1 MMNYLT
7 RLYQLGALPVVRPGA
22 TQKITVNTTTSN
34 QSAAVDG
41 NVVRLLATVDCHI
54 AFGPAAAADANSMF
68 LPANTPEYF
77 ACYGTDRV
85 AAIGDGAEGALYI
98 TPAAGV

>member
-7 RLYQLGALPVVRPGA
+7 RLYQLGALPVIRPGA
-22 TQKITVNTTTSN
+22 TQKVAVTSAST
-34 QSAAVDG
+34 QSAPADG

-54 AFGPAAAADANSMF
+54 AFGAAPTSDVNSLF

-77 ACYGTDRV
+77 ACYGTDLV
-85 AAIGDGAEGALYI
+85 AVISDGADGSLYI

>member
-7 RLYQLGALPVVRPGA
+7 RLYQLGSLPVVRPGA
-22 TQKITVNTTTSN
+22 TQKIAVLSTNT

-54 AFGPAAAADANSMF
+54 AFGPAPVADANSLF
-68 LPANTPEYF
+68 LVANTPEYF

-85 AAIGDGAEGALYI
+85 AAISESGEGALYI

>member
-7 RLYQLGALPVVRPGA
+7 RLYQLGSLPVIRPGA
-22 TQKITVNTTTSN
+22 TQKITVTSTSS
-34 QSAAVDG
+34 QSAAADG

-54 AFGPAAAADANSMF
+54 AFGPAAVADASSLF

-85 AAIGDGAEGALYI
+85 AVISDGADGELYI

>member
-1 MMNYLT
+1 MNYLT
-7 RLYQLGALPVVRPGA
+7 RLYQLGSLPVIRPGS
-22 TQKITVNTTTSN
+22 TQKIAVSSTSA
-34 QSAAVDG
+34 QSEPADG

-54 AFGPAAAADANSMF
+54 AFGASPMADAGSLF

-77 ACYGTDRV
+77 ACYGTDKV
-85 AAIGDGAEGALYI
+85 AVVSDGADGALYI

>member
-7 RLYQLGALPVVRPGA
+7 RLYQLGSLPVIRPGT
-22 TQKITVNTTTSN
+22 TQSVAFGTTST
-34 QSAAVDG
+34 QSAPTDG
-41 NVVRLLATVDCHI
+41 NVVRLLATADCHI
-54 AFGPAAAADANSMF
+54 AFGAAAVADATCLF

-77 ACYGTDRV
+77 ACYGTDLV
-85 AAIGDGAEGALYI
+85 AVMGVSESGSLYI

>member
-7 RLYQLGALPVVRPGA
+7 RLYQLGSLPVIRPGA
-22 TQKITVNTTTSN
+22 TQKVTVGTSSN

-54 AFGPAAAADANSMF
+54 AFGAAPTADANGLF

-85 AAIGDGAEGALYI
+85 AAISESGAGALYI

>member
-22 TQKITVNTTTSN
+22 TQKIAVSSTSTP
-34 QSAAVDG
+34 SAAADG
-41 NVVRLLATVDCHI
+41 NVVRLVATVDCHI
-54 AFGPAAAADANSMF
+54 AFGSAPVADANSLF

-77 ACYGTDRV
+77 ACYGTDQV
-85 AAIGDGAEGALYI
+85 AVISDGTDGALYI